1 MAKKQQEV
9 IPAADN
15 VEQIR
20 EILFGGHI
28 KDYEQRFQLLERN
41 LEQAQNKINAAF
53 NKRLDSLNEHLD
65 GVRKQLKDEQV
76 QRLDGYES
84 LDGLIQ
90 NQASELTR
98 QLDSLEATSQQQ
110 STELAG
116 ALDALKTT
124 LTQQIDANRNAIGQA
139 MDDLD
144 GRLSQTSVS
153 RQELAKLLTG
163 LAGKLE
169 AQPARR
175 KNR

>member
-20 EILFGGHI
+20 DILFGGHI
-28 KDYEQRFQLLERN
+28 KDYEQRFALLERK
-41 LEQAQNKINAAF
+41 LEQAQNKINASF
-53 NKRLDSLNEHLD
+53 NKRLDTLNDHLE
-65 GVRKQLKDEQV
+65 GVRKQLKAEEA
-76 QRLDGYES
+76 QRRDGYES

-90 NQASELTR
+90 NQAAELTR
-98 QLDSLEATSQQQ
+98 QLDSLEASSQQQ

-124 LTQQIDANRNAIGQA
+124 LTQQINANRDAIGQA
-139 MDDLD
+139 LD
-144 GRLSQTSVS
+144 EVDSRLTQNSVS
-153 RQELAKLLTG
+153 RTELAKLLTG

-169 AQPARR
+169 TPPARG